1 MSFSF
6 SLLGTDALEKR
17 LKDYSKKIQ
26 NRVEEEIEATAQD
39 IRAKAVRRVPVQLK
53 DGGTLKQGI
62 TIRPVSKGV
71 WEVASNA
78 NYSAYVEFGT
88 GVYAAS
94 YVPTLP
100 KEIQEYARQFY
111 VNGKGTIPARPFL
124 FNSFLEER
132 VQLVKRIKEIIKNG

>member
-39 IRAKAVRRVPVQLK
+39 IRAKAVRRVPVNLS
-53 DGGTLKQGI
+53 TLKQGI